1 MKALI
6 TNIRYGVDNGELIVH
21 LYGRGEDGKRLHHE
35 LKNTQPHFYVLA
47 GESVPKTPEV
57 LSVEPGYRSIFNDP
71 LKKVNVR
78 YPFDVPKI
86 REKLNHFEADIIYEY
101 RVRYDYGIKGQVV
114 INTDGSVSPRDTIG
128 DIKPKICYLDIEVD
142 NSHGGWTPDL
152 AEGEILSMSLY
163 DSGKEVVYVLLNIQ
177 PHPARSNFL
186 PVQEIANRVA
196 QVLNEK
202 GFGTYQ
208 IKIITCENELE
219 LLQKYKTYMIG
230 PQAPD
235 ILVAWNGWGYDF
247 PYIEARF
254 KKNRISPP
262 LGLSTFDI
270 QWGYSV
276 LYRTQHG
283 ELESSSLQSC
293 ASRELGTGKIE
304 FDSKIYEL
312 YRNDIALFI
321 AYNIVDTIL
330 MLEMN
335 KKVHI
340 VEHYQTLSEVSG
352 IVIDDTSMETRIV
365 ENMVFYKLRGSRVVL
380 PSRPEHIKNADQKA
394 KGAAILEPS
403 KGIFENVVVFDLK
416 GEYPNIIRTFN
427 ISPETILVGNPDL
440 TKDYFKLPVG
450 LNTRTV
456 KEPRGLLPQIL
467 DDMMELRNKM
477 KAEMSKHD
485 KGTKEYDAAF
495 ANQEAFKWVMNSVI
509 GVLDN
514 EHFRLSDRLLF
525 NNVTAIARMHL
536 HWIADYASKMGY
548 AVRYGDTDSV
558 MISIPGDNPEEIVKK
573 AKDIEYQLNQTF
585 PEFIKQFGASTSTL
599 KVEFKKLY
607 SKWFQG
613 GKKKKYAGITIW
625 DGGKFVTPEPDITGF
640 ESKRSSTPLWT
651 RRIQK
656 ELLQVV
662 LTSDK
667 ATVEKFVKDS
677 FNEFVSGKVPPEE
690 IGIPITINR
699 EEYANNAIQKRAYEY
714 SNVTFGT
721 EFGLGSK
728 IRYYYVKKIKVPGA
742 LPTDVIA
749 IDVDEKF
756 PTDKAEIDMGEHI
769 RRCFTLPLGPVVEAI
784 GINIEDIVTRKTTM
798 SLMDFK

>member
-1 MKALI
+1 
-6 TNIRYGVDNGELIVH
+6 
-21 LYGRGEDGKRLHHE
+21 
-35 LKNTQPHFYVLA
+35 
-47 GESVPKTPEV
+47 
-57 LSVEPGYRSIFNDP
+57 
-71 LKKVNVR
+71 
-78 YPFDVPKI
+78 
-86 REKLNHFEADIIYEY
+86 
-101 RVRYDYGIKGQVV
+101 
-114 INTDGSVSPRDTIG
+114 
-128 DIKPKICYLDIEVD
+128 
-142 NSHGGWTPDL
+142 
-152 AEGEILSMSLY
+152 
-163 DSGKEVVYVLLNIQ
+163 
-177 PHPARSNFL
+177 
-186 PVQEIANRVA
+186 
-196 QVLNEK
+196 
-202 GFGTYQ
+202 
-208 IKIITCENELE
+208 
-219 LLQKYKTYMIG
+219 
-230 PQAPD
+230 
-235 ILVAWNGWGYDF
+235 
-247 PYIEARF
+247 
-254 KKNRISPP
+254 
-262 LGLSTFDI
+262 
-270 QWGYSV
+270 
-276 LYRTQHG
+276 
-283 ELESSSLQSC
+283 
-293 ASRELGTGKIE
+293 
-304 FDSKIYEL
+304 
-312 YRNDIALFI
+312 
-321 AYNIVDTIL
+321 VDTIL

-340 VEHYQTLSEVSG
+340 LEHYQTLSEVAG
-352 IVIDDTSMETRIV
+352 ITIDDTSMETRIV
-365 ENMVFYKLRGSRVVL
+365 ENMVFYKLRGSRIVL
-380 PSRPEHIKNADQKA
+380 PSRPEKIKNSDQQA

-427 ISPETILVGNPDL
+427 ISPETLLAGTPDP

-450 LNTRTV
+450 LNTMTV

-467 DDMMELRNKM
+467 DDMMEMRNKM
-477 KAEMSKHD
+477 KAEMAKHE

-525 NNVTAIARMHL
+525 NNVTGIARMHL
-536 HWIADYASKMGY
+536 HWIADHVSKMGY

-558 MISIPGDNPEEIVKK
+558 LCSVTGSSQEDIVKI
-573 AKDIEYQLNQTF
+573 AKDMEFQLNQTF

-625 DGGKFVTPEPDITGF
+625 DGGRFVTPQQDITGF

-667 ATVEKFVKDS
+667 KTVEKFVKDS

-690 IGIPITINR
+690 IGIPITINK
-699 EEYANNAIQKRAYEY
+699 EEYANNAIQMRAITY
-714 SNVTFGT
+714 SNKFMGK

-728 IRYYYVKKIKVPGA
+728 IRYYYVKKVKIPNSI
-742 LPTDVIA
+742 PTDVIA
-749 IDVDEKF
+749 IDVDGKF
-756 PTDKAEIDMGEHI
+756 PSDIAEIDMGEHI